1 MRGRTC
7 VALLSA
13 VSVGLWLVARTS
25 ISGQGTWKCAAKPVE
40 PCMKRHGRLSS
51 QNGIALK
58 IWLIGTTRMVALD
71 NDFDDLPAPIR
82 KYLDMTSPEHSY
94 IFGDFEICP
103 LEPDEPGHLRRVCVV
118 GGERLVVQPLA
129 ASRPSFRLL
138 ATWPSR
144 GQSIEGR

>member
-7 VALLSA
+7 VALGAFSF
-13 VSVGLWLVARTS
+13 GLWLVTGTS
-25 ISGQGTWKCAAKPVE
+25 MTGEGTWKCTAKPVG
-40 PCMKRHGRLSS
+40 PCVKRHGRLSS

-71 NDFDDLPAPIR
+71 NDFDDLPPAVR
-82 KYLDMTSPEHSY
+82 KYLEMTSPDHSY

-103 LEPDEPGHLRRVCVV
+103 LEPDEPGHIRRVCVV

-129 ASRPSFRLL
+129 ASTPPFRLPS
-138 ATWPSR
+138 TWPIR
-144 GQSIEGR
+144 GQSMKGR